1 MLSISRKRFL
11 RKPLVINRQS
21 WDECTADE
29 LVMLFKILQSPWY
42 SLSTRQETAKFLES
56 PDKTFLFPIQKY
68 NGLIGPREKL
78 RGMTFGQ
85 WAYLERKMFDLN
97 QERTAKN
104 TRSFLACLYTP
115 KKKAFITDSI
125 AERELKFVKVTPEFV
140 NASIRS
146 WDGIRRWIYALYP
159 YVFPQSTGNAVE
171 GEKPKA
177 PEYVKIMRDM
187 AGSVADVEVEKI
199 FNSNVHSI
207 LSALN
212 DQLKPRRK

>member
-11 RKPLVINRQS
+11 RKPLVINRTS
-21 WDECTADE
+21 WDDCTSDE

-42 SLSTRQETAKFLES
+42 SLKTREEAAKFLEL
-56 PDKTFLFPIQKY
+56 PEKTSCFPIEKY
-68 NGLIGPREKL
+68 NGLVGPREKL

-97 QERTAKN
+97 QERTIKN
-104 TRSFLACLYTP
+104 TRSFLACLYTH
-115 KKKAFITDSI
+115 KKKAFNTNSI
-125 AERELKFVKVTPEFV
+125 VERELKFVKVTPEFV

-146 WDGIRRWIYALYP
+146 WDGIRKWVYGLYP
-159 YVFPQSTGNAVE
+159 YVFPTSGTPSI
-171 GEKPKA
+171 EKPKA
-177 PEYVKIMRDM
+177 PEYVKIMRNM